1 MKINEKKIS
10 IGIKILTITTIWL
23 IILTYI
29 DQKNDTNFLFY
40 NCVLSLITFI
50 YLSFR
55 EVIKQFKIPEI
66 QKKTIITQNRQNI
79 LNILFFYIF
88 NFIYGFYLIK
98 IILNHLYNNQI
109 IKITHNSILLH
120 SYIKKIFYLE
130 KTNLTNNDSII
141 LFIFFA
147 IIFLLYI
154 SFINKKNLKT
164 KQLSFMLHYLLII
177 QGLYYFVFNDN
188 NYNNLIIITIF
199 LCINLIYNYLPY
211 NKNND
216 YSLYNELFKNMA
228 IFIYILLGSI
238 SIFTLILIN
247 KKILLYLFI
256 ISVSNDSFA
265 FLGGYFW
272 GKKLL
277 CPDISPKK
285 TKEGFWFGIL
295 FTVIII
301 NIIFNYL
308 TKTSFKTSF
317 LIVFLILTIIN
328 SIIAQIGDLIV
339 SKFKRNL
346 KIKDFG
352 TIIPE
357 HGGLLDRFDSIL
369 FLSIFMILIIINPF
383 SEIINPLLLI

>member
-10 IGIKILTITTIWL
+10 IGIKILITTTIWL
-23 IILTYI
+23 SILTYI
-29 DQKNDTNFLFY
+29 DQKHDTNFLFY

-50 YLSFR
+50 YLSFQ

-66 QKKTIITQNRQNI
+66 SKKTIITQTRKNF

-88 NFIYGFYLIK
+88 NVIYGFYLIK

-120 SYIKKIFYLE
+120 NYIKKIFCLE
-130 KTNLTNNDSII
+130 KTNVTNNDSII
-141 LFIFFA
+141 LFFFFT

-154 SFINKKNLKT
+154 YFINKKNLKT
-164 KQLSFMLHYLLII
+164 QQLSFMLHYLVII
-177 QGLYYFVFNDN
+177 QGLYYFIFND
-188 NYNNLIIITIF
+188 NNLIIITIF
-199 LCINLIYNYLPY
+199 LCINLLYNYLQY
-211 NKNND
+211 KQNND
-216 YSLYNELFKNMA
+216 YSLYNELFKHIA

-238 SIFTLILIN
+238 SIFALILIN
-247 KKILLYLFI
+247 KKIPLYLFI
-256 ISVSNDSFA
+256 ISISNDSFA

-272 GKKLL
+272 GKTLL

-301 NIIFNYL
+301 NIIFHYL
-308 TKTSFKTSF
+308 TKISFKKSF
-317 LIVFLILTIIN
+317 FIIFLILTIIN

>member
-10 IGIKILTITTIWL
+10 IGIKIITITTIWL

-50 YLSFR
+50 YLSFQ

-66 QKKTIITQNRQNI
+66 QKKTIITQNRKNI

-109 IKITHNSILLH
+109 IKITNNSILLH
-120 SYIKKIFYLE
+120 RYIKKIFYLE
-130 KTNLTNNDSII
+130 KTNVTNNDSIF
-141 LFIFFA
+141 LFIFFT

-154 SFINKKNLKT
+154 YFINKKNLKT
-164 KQLSFMLHYLLII
+164 KQLSFILHYLMII
-177 QGLYYFVFNDN
+177 QGLYYFIFND
-188 NYNNLIIITIF
+188 NNLIIITIF

-211 NKNND
+211 KKNNE
-216 YSLYNELFKNMA
+216 YSLYKELSKHIA

-238 SIFTLILIN
+238 SIFSLIVIN

-256 ISVSNDSFA
+256 ISISNDSFA

-285 TKEGFWFGIL
+285 TQEGFWFGIL

-308 TKTSFKTSF
+308 TKNSFKTSF
-317 LIVFLILTIIN
+317 FIVLLILTIVN

-352 TIIPE
+352 TMIPE

-383 SEIINPLLLI
+383 SEIINPLLLIIG

>member
-1 MKINEKKIS
+1 MKINKKKIS

-23 IILTYI
+23 SIVTYI
-29 DQKNDTNFLFY
+29 DQKHDTNFLFY
-40 NCVLSLITFI
+40 NCILSLITFI
-50 YLSFR
+50 YLSFQ
-55 EVIKQFKIPEI
+55 EVIKQFKIPKI
-66 QKKTIITQNRQNI
+66 SKKTIITQNKKNI
-79 LNILFFYIF
+79 LNILSFYIF

-130 KTNLTNNDSII
+130 KTNVTNNDSII
-141 LFIFFA
+141 LFIFFT

-154 SFINKKNLKT
+154 SFINKKNSKT
-164 KQLSFMLHYLLII
+164 KQLSFILHYLVII
-177 QGLYYFVFNDN
+177 QGLYYFIFNDN
-188 NYNNLIIITIF
+188 NWIIITIF
-199 LCINLIYNYLPY
+199 LFINLIYNYLLPY
-211 NKNND
+211 KKNND
-216 YSLYNELFKNMA
+216 YSLYSELFKHIA

-256 ISVSNDSFA
+256 ISISNDSFA

-285 TKEGFWFGIL
+285 TQEGFWSGIL

-308 TKTSFKTSF
+308 TKTSFF
-317 LIVFLILTIIN
+317 IIFLILTIIN

-352 TIIPE
+352 TMIPE